1 MRFVLAIIGLL
12 IFPSASIYAQDAAYT
27 NSIGMKF
34 VLINPGSMVV
44 GRFQPTV
51 PKPGGGLGG
60 GKGLADSVYKKAE
73 DMAKQA
79 SMPGFEVTISKPYY
93 MQQFEVTQAQWKK
106 VMGANPSYFKGD
118 KVKDN
123 AELHPVENISWQ
135 DAQAFIKKLNVL
147 EKGKATYHMPTEF
160 EWEYAARAG
169 AHDDISW
176 SNIRATAVI
185 ADTHT
190 HVVGE
195 KKPNAWGL
203 YDMLGNVWE
212 WVEDYYNEKIFA
224 DPVPPTTGSQ
234 HVLKGSS
241 FVGDV
246 KNATYM
252 VHAAGPADGWDVGF
266 RVVMETKNNVAA
278 AAPNIPDGFTPIFNG
293 KDLAG
298 WHISRSTHQGTT
310 PNFSV
315 EDGAIVGRENPYGQ
329 GGLLMTDKIYK
340 DFELYAEVKIDSFA
354 NGGLFLRSSEA
365 GVAFQIE
372 LVLPG
377 GIGDFIGE
385 RVNVSKGAKASGITK
400 VWKEN
405 DWNAFR
411 VRITGDTP
419 HVTLWVNGLQMYDV
433 IEPKNDLIAGETS
446 GRIALQ
452 CHWTALYSNAA
463 GTGMGLTSW
472 QPGAAHRFRNLAVK
486 EIKR

>member
-1 MRFVLAIIGLL
+1 MRFTLAAILLL
-12 IFPSASIYAQDAAYT
+12 IVSSPIILFAQDTAYT
-27 NSIGMKF
+27 NSIGMQF
-34 VLINPGSMVV
+34 ALIHPGSMVT
-44 GRFQPTV
+44 GRFLPTV

-73 DMAKQA
+73 DMARQA
-79 SMPGFEVTISKPYY
+79 SLPGFSVTIGHPYY
-93 MQQFEVTQAQWKK
+93 MAKFEVTQEQWRK
-106 VMGANPSYFKGD
+106 VMGTNPSYFQGN
-118 KVKDN
+118 KVTDD
-123 AELHPVENISWQ
+123 AGRHPVENINWN
-135 DAQAFIKKLNVL
+135 DAQLFIKKLNKL
-147 EKGKATYHMPTEF
+147 ENGKAVYRLPAEF

-169 AHDDISW
+169 AQDDISW
-176 SNIRATAVI
+176 SNIRATAVT

-190 HVVGE
+190 HAVGE
-195 KKPNAWGL
+195 KKPNTWGL

-224 DPVPPTTGSQ
+224 DPLPPTSGAV

-241 FVGDV
+241 FTGDV
-246 KNATYM
+246 KNATYLT
-252 VHAAGPADGWDVGF
+252 HAGGPADGWNVGF
-266 RVVMETKNNVAA
+266 RIVMEAKTPAEVK
-278 AAPNIPDGFTPIFNG
+278 PNIPEGFTPIFNG
-293 KDLAG
+293 KDLTG

-354 NGGLFLRSSEA
+354 NGGLFLRSSES

-385 RVNVSKGAKASGITK
+385 RVNVSKSAKAAGISK

-405 DWNAFR
+405 DWNDFR

-419 HVTLWVNGLQMYDV
+419 HVTLWVNGVQMYDV